1 MAEGKVVSLWGNEIP
16 EGGVYPSAVKVLE
29 EWLARAMRGEFM
41 AVAMVGVRPD
51 MNVCNVMVSHS
62 GPVDLL
68 LIGGMARAT
77 HRPLEHSEPRDMD
90 DAGDGDA
97 PA

>member
-41 AVAMVGVRPD
+41 AVAMVGDRKSTRL
-51 MNVCNVMVSHS
+51 NSSH
-62 GPVDLL
+62 
-68 LIGGMARAT
+68 
-77 HRPLEHSEPRDMD
+77 
-90 DAGDGDA
+90 
-97 PA
+97 